1 MALEPIFKRIKMELQ
16 VLAFNSRF
24 KLSFREVKE
33 EVKKTAEEMAEDQ
46 RLQEEAAAK
55 AQKAKAKAGGGGA
68 GRHTQNL
75 RRLPRVLA
83 RVPAIK

>member
-1 MALEPIFKRIKMELQ
+1 M
-16 VLAFNSRF
+16 RF
-24 KLSFREVKE
+24 KSEFELSFREVKE

-68 GRHTQNL
+68 GRHTKNL
-75 RRLPRVLA
+75 H
-83 RVPAIK
+83 IKS

>member
-1 MALEPIFKRIKMELQ
+1 M
-16 VLAFNSRF
+16 AFNSRF

-68 GRHTQNL
+68 GRQTQNL
-75 RRLPRVLA
+75 RRLPRVLFSCD
-83 RVPAIK
+83 

>member
-1 MALEPIFKRIKMELQ
+1 MALETIFKRIKMELQ
-16 VLAFNSRF
+16 VLAFNSTF

-68 GRHTQNL
+68 GRQTQNL
-75 RRLPRVLA
+75 RRLPRVLFSCD
-83 RVPAIK
+83 

>member
-1 MALEPIFKRIKMELQ
+1 M
-16 VLAFNSRF
+16 
-24 KLSFREVKE
+24 KE

-68 GRHTQNL
+68 GRQTQNL
-75 RRLPRVLA
+75 RRLPRVLFSCD
-83 RVPAIK
+83 